1 MTRKRSGIDNLR
13 QITAISQFNQDNRT
27 NTGKANNGGHAQMR
41 IKVLSVYNESII
53 CIGLII

>member
-1 MTRKRSGIDNLR
+1 MMHER

-27 NTGKANNGGHAQMR
+27 NTGKANNRGHAQMR